1 MSDLQRFRT
10 CSLISHMSGSVYV
23 YTTCLFEIIWI
34 VIEYTH
40 DNLKCKD
47 INKHSNCPD
56 NTTLKKI
63 DAADFLDFVKNII
76 IQISL
81 VFGKF

>member
-1 MSDLQRFRT
+1 MNSNRIDR
-10 CSLISHMSGSVYV
+10 
-23 YTTCLFEIIWI
+23 
-34 VIEYTH
+34 H